1 MISLG
6 IIEKKI
12 VYPIIPIIIAIF
24 ENFYS
29 SKNFINIYKN
39 HIIIFQICQSLSMC
53 LSLIPFIII
62 KIKSRSNKL
71 SKNNKS
77 SNEDIKK
84 KYKEEY
90 KKKLQIKKFLFI
102 PITGVLTFS
111 YILINYL
118 LFYKLDFFFSF
129 WTFDLIFVIFFSILI
144 LKEELL
150 RHQYF
155 SIILIIFSG
164 IILNIININTNMNY
178 FKLFLNF

>member
-39 HIIIFQICQSLSMC
+39 HIIFQICQSLSMC

-90 KKKLQIKKFLFI
+90 KKKLQIKKYLFI
-102 PITGVLTFS
+102 PITSVLTFS

-118 LFYKLDFFFSF
+118 LFYKLDFFSVFGR
-129 WTFDLIFVIFFSILI
+129 SI
-144 LKEELL
+144 
-150 RHQYF
+150 
-155 SIILIIFSG
+155 
-164 IILNIININTNMNY
+164 
-178 FKLFLNF
+178 